1 MMATLGEHEI
11 YGGKI
16 EHFTGHSHFGDRD
29 NWNILLNLEGEV
41 KLEILGSRLAFGA
54 DTLILIDPG
63 PPRRF
68 TVPKHWKGLWFHFDM
83 EPRIATRPEWPAV
96 GPGVYAVTPPPDD
109 LPKLRRTVEE
119 LVYVSRRRRPG
130 WYLLAYCL
138 AQEVIL
144 RGNMAYHAA
153 ALGKHIELTAG
164 MLENLASPRR
174 IGEIA
179 DKCAMSRSSFF
190 SKFRS
195 TFGTTPNKYRE
206 QQTLAQARSMLENS
220 EKSLKEIALELGFSS
235 PGYLSTRF
243 SKAFGVS
250 PREYRKR
257 RRRKMMND
265 E

>member
-1 MMATLGEHEI
+1 MATVGEYGI

-16 EHFTGHSHFGDRD
+16 EHFAGHSHFGDRD
-29 NWNILLNLEGEV
+29 NWNILLNQEGEV
-41 KLEILGSRLAFGA
+41 KLEILGSLLAFGA
-54 DTLILIDPG
+54 DTLILIEPG

-83 EPRIATRPEWPAV
+83 EPRIVTRPEWPAV

-109 LPKLRRTVEE
+109 LAKLRRTVEE
-119 LVYVSRRRRPG
+119 LVYTLRRRRPG
-130 WYLLAYCL
+130 WCLLAYCL

-144 RGNMAYHAA
+144 RGNMAHHAA
-153 ALGKHIELTAG
+153 ALGEHIELTAK
-164 MLENLASPRR
+164 MLENLAAPRR

-179 DKCAMSRSSFF
+179 DRCAMSRSSFF

-206 QQTLAQARSMLENS
+206 RQLMTQAQTLLENTD
-220 EKSLKEIALELGFSS
+220 KSLKEISLELGIGT

-243 SKAFGVS
+243 RKTFGVP

-257 RRRKMMND
+257 HRAAASGK
-265 E
+265 